1 MAMTSVRMPDELMAQ
16 LEQTAEQTQR
26 SKGWIINHALEDYF
40 EAEQLRLKR
49 LAETREA
56 LNEIKAG
63 KEVDGEAVLAWLD
76 TWGTDDEGPAPGV

>member
-16 LEQTAEQTQR
+16 LEQTAEQIQR
-26 SKGWIINHALEDYF
+26 SKGWIINHALKGYF

-63 KEVDGEAVLAWLD
+63 KEVDGNAVLAWLD